1 MATEVVSLPVH
12 PGLGAADL
20 DRIVEAVTE
29 VLR

>member
-1 MATEVVSLPVH
+1 MAAEVVSLPVH
-12 PGLGAADL
+12 PHLSRADL